1 MKDPDLTVK
10 AKKNGK
16 EYDIIMTYKP
26 FLTNEDVAIMLFKI
40 MQGLVKEGEGWKIE
54 SVRQNTSE

>member
-10 AKKNGK
+10 VKKSGN

-40 MQGLVKEGEGWKIE
+40 MQGLVKEGEG
-54 SVRQNTSE
+54 